1 MAMENSEREQFE
13 KWFAKKYL
21 IVTLGWME
29 GEPARCF
36 TASEAQPDT
45 TFAPQ
50 ELWESWQASAKL
62 SRAAGEAAGLE
73 KAARSLEDKI
83 ATLSRLPGSDY
94 EYGVSKG
101 CEIALQILRALSTP
115 PKDGKP

>member
-1 MAMENSEREQFE
+1 MENSEREQFE

-36 TASEAQPDT
+36 TASEAQPD
-45 TFAPQ
+45 APPQ

-62 SRAAGEAAGLE
+62 NRAAGEAAGLE
-73 KAARSLEDKI
+73 KAAKLAEKTKVYDNYKNEMGI
-83 ATLSRLPGSDY
+83 GTRLA
-94 EYGVSKG
+94 KR
-101 CEIALQILRALSTP
+101 IRALSTP
-115 PKDGKP
+115 PKETKENPNV